1 MSSEAVTEVEADAA
15 ELRAEGGEDGEV
27 GGLVVE
33 VVGAAAAAQ
42 VSGAA
47 DQRLQGGERPV
58 EENFTKSDKSFVLI
72 ANFLPE
78 FHDSKRFVAVVDPEA
93 DRPQD
98 DVQVVH
104 NENPEGIREALQER
118 GSPADGHGS
127 AGDGDLH

>member
-58 EENFTKSDKSFVLI
+58 EENFPK
-72 ANFLPE
+72 
-78 FHDSKRFVAVVDPEA
+78 
-93 DRPQD
+93 
-98 DVQVVH
+98 
-104 NENPEGIREALQER
+104 
-118 GSPADGHGS
+118 
-127 AGDGDLH
+127 

>member
-47 DQRLQGGERPV
+47 DQRLQGGERSV
-58 EENFTKSDKSFVLI
+58 EENFTKLDCSYLLDST
-72 ANFLPE
+72 FL
-78 FHDSKRFVAVVDPEA
+78 A
-93 DRPQD
+93 
-98 DVQVVH
+98 
-104 NENPEGIREALQER
+104 
-118 GSPADGHGS
+118 
-127 AGDGDLH
+127 